1 MDIEKAFDFVDH
13 SILLRDVKKWI
24 WAGSSI
30 RNIGRKHF

>member
-13 SILLRDVKKWI
+13 SILFRDVKKWI

-30 RNIGRKHF
+30 RNIGWKHF